1 MKPKAS
7 LHLLTENNVLTDE
20 CKSVTE
26 TVLLSMNQPKE
37 KSQKPGKKR
46 KTGKKLTIE
55 AVEKVFKF
63 KH

>member
-1 MKPKAS
+1 
-7 LHLLTENNVLTDE
+7 LLTENNVLTDE